1 MLTMPAQNSS
11 YNFPSNIFLSSCS
24 IPEVFSKGCFF
35 EKKRCILNGLFKQ
48 APGMYGLR
56 MLFQASECPKNNCS
70 LVLFLSC
77 SNLQSLCTIFID
89 GLVLFQTMG
98 YRRNVNKKCFT

>member
-1 MLTMPAQNSS
+1 MFILKTMHPQAHELMSQNDDKQNMSWS
-11 YNFPSNIFLSSCS
+11 PSVSAAL
-24 IPEVFSKGCFF
+24 
-35 EKKRCILNGLFKQ
+35 Q
-48 APGMYGLR
+48 ALGMNGLR

-70 LVLFLSC
+70 VVLFLAC
-77 SNLQSLCTIFID
+77 SNLPTSCTIFID